1 MQHKTKEDNMLKLFS
16 KEKPS
21 KTAYNA
27 AWFRACS
34 HKDFQDQIWG
44 PDFIAEGFLSF
55 PIKLLNKSKKFRE
68 KGKAKTNESTP
79 GVYEYIIAR
88 TLFFDEVFTQA
99 LKESIPQIV
108 FLGAGYDSRGIRFK
122 HLNNSTQMIELDMAA
137 TQNRKIKCLKKNKI
151 KIPEYLTFT
160 TIDFN
165 NQSLESALT
174 SAGYQ
179 KGKRTLFIWEGVCMY
194 LEAQSVRDTLT
205 FIQQSSTSDSLLA
218 FDCVVSFSD
227 KDGHKYH
234 GAKEMLQFMK
244 DKHKNEPFTFSIDG
258 KNIADF
264 LGECGHKI
272 VRHLNQDQ
280 IETTYLKKADGSSIG
295 KPNGLFNMI
304 ITSPEV

>member
-1 MQHKTKEDNMLKLFS
+1 MLKLFS

-55 PIKLLNKSKKFRE
+55 PIKLLNISKKFRE

-122 HLNNSTQMIELDMAA
+122 HLNNSTQIIELDMAA

-234 GAKEMLQFMK
+234 GAKEMSQFMK

>member
-1 MQHKTKEDNMLKLFS
+1 MLKLFS

-122 HLNNSTQMIELDMAA
+122 HLNNSTQIIELDMAA
-137 TQNRKIKCLKKNKI
+137 TQNRKIKCLKKNEI

-194 LEAQSVRDTLT
+194 LEAQSVRETLT

-244 DKHKNEPFTFSIDG
+244 DKHKNEPFTSSIDG

>member
-1 MQHKTKEDNMLKLFS
+1 MQHKTKEDNMLKLLS

-68 KGKAKTNESTP
+68 KVKAKTNESTP